1 MSEERFFGNQENQD
15 AWMDRSFQEWDAG
28 EPSDIWPDLD
38 ESLSLDAVWNRVDV
52 SLTETA
58 ADEWLRESHDEWSP
72 VMENDQWNHLNDSL
86 SLENVWTGLNQSL
99 NQPVTT
105 RIPYWKLIAA
115 SFVAVF
121 FTHYFSDSPV
131 PHESYGSLTQS
142 SDVQSKNGNTP
153 VADKT
158 AGSNGNTTGS
168 FGQSGISGDDDE
180 LVVNNEFNELPVQ
193 NQVIAP
199 DEPVQKP
206 EHQREHP
213 VEQITGNPETNESN
227 TTDVT
232 EEIDPLEIRKWKAPE
247 EFLTPRDFIVAR
259 PYHHWTVQ
267 MGTQLS
273 VLKERDQ
280 AAFTSTVPR
289 FGMAA
294 DLSYRHRVGPVQLIH
309 AIGMSQY
316 EQVAGKYINGRY
328 SNTDQQINALQLS
341 SSVAY
346 TSGKFTFYGGLL
358 FSKMLTGLEQ
368 NNYTIT
374 KVYNFNRLQTGFTGG
389 IDYRLVSFPNSGKHI
404 SIGAQYQ
411 LLPSYKGEKT
421 TFENIHGIRFQAKFS
436 F

>member
-1 MSEERFFGNQENQD
+1 MSEERTFGNQKKQD
-15 AWMDRSFQEWDAG
+15 AWIDRSFQEWDAG
-28 EPSDIWPDLD
+28 ESSDIWPDLD

-58 ADEWLRESHDEWSP
+58 TDEWLRESHDEWLP
-72 VMENDQWNHLNDSL
+72 VMENDQWNRLNDSL

-115 SFVAVF
+115 SLVAVF
-121 FTHYFSDSPV
+121 CTQYFNDAPASR
-131 PHESYGSLTQS
+131 ESFVSHTQS
-142 SDVQSKNGNTP
+142 SGILAEK
-153 VADKT
+153 DKT
-158 AGSNGNTTGS
+158 SGVDKTNGSHGNATNS
-168 FGQSGISGDDDE
+168 FGHSGTSDDE
-180 LVVNNEFNELPVQ
+180 TELIVNNEFNELPVQ

-199 DEPVQKP
+199 DELVQKP
-206 EHQREHP
+206 EQQQEYP
-213 VEQITGNPETNESN
+213 VEQITVNPETNESDM
-227 TTDVT
+227 TDVT
-232 EEIDPLEIRKWKAPE
+232 EEIDPLEMRKWKAPE
-247 EFLTPRDFIVAR
+247 EFLTPRDFIVVR
-259 PYHHWTVQ
+259 PYHHWTLQ

-280 AAFTSTVPR
+280 AAFTSTLPR

-309 AIGMSQY
+309 AVGMSQY

-328 SNTDQQINALQLS
+328 SNTDQQVNALQFS
-341 SSVAY
+341 SSVGY
-346 TSGKFTFYGGLL
+346 TSGKFTYYGGLL

-368 NNYTIT
+368 NNNTIT